1 MYKCILFKCMFSV
14 CIHWIV
20 HLHAPSFA
28 YLITPGVGVEGEFPC
43 ENVGDARREKRP
55 FWVCLELYLSPERY
69 HFKTDR
75 KRFFKIISSSSNLQ
89 DTLTAKNKNKKSS
102 PKLQVRPKSM
112 IYTPKREHS
121 RPFLVGILRT
131 DSLNFS

>member
-1 MYKCILFKCMFSV
+1 MFSV

-75 KRFFKIISSSSNLQ
+75 KAFFVNNFFEFKPTRYLDCLKKKI
-89 DTLTAKNKNKKSS
+89 KNHPQNSK
-102 PKLQVRPKSM
+102 
-112 IYTPKREHS
+112 
-121 RPFLVGILRT
+121 
-131 DSLNFS
+131 